1 MFPKSRKQERLV
13 KVPEGAPDG
22 LRDWAAWYFRHAV
35 TTKAGSRHEQA
46 RDLSLFIG
54 FMEGLEKGDGRPL
67 WTPRLSAA
75 FRDFMVGR
83 RKGRVAASG
92 ATGP

>member
-1 MFPKSRKQERLV
+1 MPA
-13 KVPEGAPDG
+13 GAPDG

-35 TTKAGSRHEQA
+35 TTKASSRREQA

-54 FMEGLEKGDGRPL
+54 FMEGLEKGDGRP
-67 WTPRLSAA
+67 S
-75 FRDFMVGR
+75 GR
-83 RKGRVAASG
+83 RGYRRRSGISWLAGERGRVAASG